1 MSKYTINQYQQPSSE
16 EVSRWSR
23 EAEYFAYTP
32 PNPSAPP
39 TSPASR
45 GWGVPKEMKPPV
57 DVVEY
62 VNGMFKRE
70 VAQVAMDAKLR
81 PEFRWSIFSVIMA
94 HFLWFR
100 TEEGWLWLARLFGV
114 EEIEP
119 FTDGYVYIGNDKS
132 NPVGGQPGKVLL
144 DEANGIKLR
153 IFGRCDRSLDPAIS
167 SANDETIAS
176 MKALLRRARNPNANE
191 AIPESASDMYFWVS
205 EQVRDWLIEPTAD
218 RHWPTYK
225 ADRISGPQ
233 WVKTVERQPGRKVF
247 EAIDIVEKFGGRAYR
262 ISDAAGNVRW
272 CGSKDDA
279 AQYVRVMTKP
289 DYLRVYGGVSE
300 AVVGE
305 QFRCKSCG
313 KVRPC
318 TPVTKAQHLCCHC
331 MGSLVEKDR
340 RPTLDWCTMKECKNC
355 PDHLESEH
363 DLVNLKN
370 RLNRDAAWPVRR

>member
-16 EVSRWSR
+16 EISRWSR
-23 EAEYFAYTP
+23 EAEYFSYTA

-45 GWGVPKEMKPPV
+45 GWGVPREMKPPV

-100 TEEGWLWLARLFGV
+100 TEEGFHWIMGLFGV
-114 EEIEP
+114 QEVKP
-119 FTDGYVYIGNDKS
+119 FSDGYVYIGTDKS
-132 NPVGGQPGKVLL
+132 TDPVTKVVLSKESGVKL
-144 DEANGIKLR
+144 GI
-153 IFGRCDRSLDPAIS
+153 FDRCEKTLEPAVS
-167 SANDETIAS
+167 SETDETIEQFKKLLE
-176 MKALLRRARNPNANE
+176 KARDPNANE
-191 AIPESASDMYFWVS
+191 AIPIPSAGLFHWAS
-205 EQVRDWLIEPTAD
+205 EHIRDWLIEPTAD

-233 WVKTVERQPGRKVF
+233 WVKTVERRPGKKLF
-247 EAIDIVEKFGGRAYR
+247 EVIDTVERLGGRAYR
-262 ISDAAGNVRW
+262 VADPTGNVRW
-272 CGSKDDA
+272 LGGSDQEK
-279 AQYVRVMTKP
+279 VSVKVMTKP
-289 DYLRVYGGVSE
+289 DYFRKYE
-300 AVVGE
+300 NAGE
-305 QFRCKSCG
+305 HMIEEVFRCKSCG

-331 MGSLVEKDR
+331 MGSLVERDR

-363 DLVNLKN
+363 DLVSLKN